1 MHVYKDSF
9 FRIFQSDIRNGL
21 QRLFE
26 NRLVRMTPEIAA
38 DLIDAATLEKLVGLQ
53 LVEFDSNANEY
64 RLDDRVDRFL
74 DEMLGTGEIAQADWL
89 IGLLEEL
96 KRLIAGHQ
104 KLSDAAKGEMLLR
117 RICRMMRTCLS
128 RTQRHLE
135 DVKTAVDY
143 DYRAGFDYEVKLLRL
158 QWHLER
164 ARSFGYS
171 VRDLNNLLRHDAFFQ
186 IHHEI
191 ELLSLRSRLIQT
203 CGRVGDALIDVYQ
216 GIEDYLNRVL
226 REYGR
231 ARKLIQLRGLI
242 ERHEHLTATN
252 LSELASAAEGPWF
265 HEFRVRTLL
274 DPTLIDNRPELLQ
287 RALQRAGIEGGAG
300 KSRRV
305 KLTQHPPDDLPPII
319 DWTNV
324 YEAFTRQ
331 SEDLFAFLGA
341 VKVDGRQLNEE
352 ERVDGYCAIL
362 SNEDWAG
369 ALDNRPF
376 PMVASQAWEYAV
388 IKPAK

>member
-1 MHVYKDSF
+1 
-9 FRIFQSDIRNGL
+9 
-21 QRLFE
+21 
-26 NRLVRMTPEIAA
+26 
-38 DLIDAATLEKLVGLQ
+38 
-53 LVEFDSNANEY
+53 
-64 RLDDRVDRFL
+64 
-74 DEMLGTGEIAQADWL
+74 
-89 IGLLEEL
+89 
-96 KRLIAGHQ
+96 
-104 KLSDAAKGEMLLR
+104 
-117 RICRMMRTCLS
+117 
-128 RTQRHLE
+128 
-135 DVKTAVDY
+135 
-143 DYRAGFDYEVKLLRL
+143 
-158 QWHLER
+158 
-164 ARSFGYS
+164 
-171 VRDLNNLLRHDAFFQ
+171 
-186 IHHEI
+186 
-191 ELLSLRSRLIQT
+191 
-203 CGRVGDALIDVYQ
+203 
-216 GIEDYLNRVL
+216 
-226 REYGR
+226 
-231 ARKLIQLRGLI
+231 
-242 ERHEHLTATN
+242 LTATN